1 MEDLK
6 LVKITDWNPMGVRTK
21 EWPKNRWRDEV
32 ISDLKKLKLRN
43 WSQIIKERE
52 AWNDLVQETTTHVG
66 LLFQKKK
73 NKKTLCIRWGVY
85 VLKKFRVRSQ
95 PLKLILKIKKL

>member
-1 MEDLK
+1 MAELK

-32 ISDLKKLKLRN
+32 INDLNRPKLRN

-52 AWNDLVQETTTHVG
+52 AWNDLVQKTTTHVG
-66 LLFQKKK
+66 LQCQKKK
-73 NKKTLCIRWGVY
+73 KKKKTLCIRWGVY

-95 PLKLILKIKKL
+95 PLKLTSIK